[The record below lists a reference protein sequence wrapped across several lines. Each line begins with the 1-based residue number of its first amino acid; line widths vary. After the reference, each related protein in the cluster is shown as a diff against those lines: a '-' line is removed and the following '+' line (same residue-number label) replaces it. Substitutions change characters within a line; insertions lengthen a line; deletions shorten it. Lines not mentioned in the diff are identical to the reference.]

1 MQNSSF
7 LQFQTWAWVDLP
19 IDDATFDT
27 KPVITMDWRG
37 DVISLVDDLIAGYE
51 HQFLLVDYDTAMLT
65 AVSEKSKKENDDKD
79 TSEEKENDDKDASE
93 KSESDAKDV
102 SEENENDAKEVS
114 KKNNDENDI
123 EKETDDKQALEIDA
137 DEDNVEKILK
147 LLNYIADWKKL
158 KVKREP
164 EEVKV
169 LANKSEDHVNSEAK
183 IDSKDP
189 INAKQEEIEYLIEIK
204 SEALDEIKRE
214 DSAVARLA
222 AAEADA
228 RATDANTKE
237 RDANK
242 LRKGVY
248 AYKELNA
255 YKKLTYKKLAAH
267 TFEVSPDLTESTV
280 PGLYLWGFLTP
291 PVAGADLRAALVAN
305 CFLGALPPVPRAFSE
320 TFGGRDAIQG
330 ALKMVN

>member
-123 EKETDDKQALEIDA
+123 EKETDDKQTLEIDA

-147 LLNYIADWKKL
+147 LLNYIAGWKKL
-158 KVKREP
+158 KVKKEP
-164 EEVKV
+164 
-169 LANKSEDHVNSEAK
+169 
-183 IDSKDP
+183 
-189 INAKQEEIEYLIEIK
+189 
-204 SEALDEIKRE
+204 E
-214 DSAVARLA
+214 DSAIARFA
-222 AAEADA
+222 VAEADS
-228 RATDANTKE
+228 RAADANAKE
-237 RDANK
+237 RDANNDEE
-242 LRKGVY
+242 G
-248 AYKELNA
+248 
-255 YKKLTYKKLAAH
+255 
-267 TFEVSPDLTESTV
+267 
-280 PGLYLWGFLTP
+280 
-291 PVAGADLRAALVAN
+291 
-305 CFLGALPPVPRAFSE
+305 
-320 TFGGRDAIQG
+320 
-330 ALKMVN
+330 

>member
-1 MQNSSF
+1 MKDK
-7 LQFQTWAWVDLP
+7 A
-19 IDDATFDT
+19 
-27 KPVITMDWRG
+27 
-37 DVISLVDDLIAGYE
+37 
-51 HQFLLVDYDTAMLT
+51 
-65 AVSEKSKKENDDKD
+65 EN
-79 TSEEKENDDKDASE
+79 
-93 KSESDAKDV
+93 
-102 SEENENDAKEVS
+102 
-114 KKNNDENDI
+114 NNENDI
-123 EKETDDKQALEIDA
+123 EKETQDKQALEIDT
-137 DEDNVEKILK
+137 DEDNMEKILK

-255 YKKLTYKKLAAH
+255 YKELTYKKLAAH
-267 TFEVSPDLTESTV
+267 TFEVSPDLTESHCSWPV
-280 PGLYLWGFLTP
+280 SVGFLDST
-291 PVAGADLRAALVAN
+291 G
-305 CFLGALPPVPRAFSE
+305 G
-320 TFGGRDAIQG
+320 GGRFASSLGGQLLPGGLASGSPHIF
-330 ALKMVN
+330 